1 VGGRR
6 LDAMSG
12 QRPSLRGG
20 FSWVEMLAIVTILA
34 IIAAIIV
41 PRWVVTSDTAKAKAN
56 HHNKAVINAA
66 AERWYVEKGAWPK
79 DDLSDVGADASY
91 YPQRLPTN
99 PLDNSTYQLN
109 ATTHRV
115 D

>member
-1 VGGRR
+1 
-6 LDAMSG
+6 MSG
-12 QRPSLRGG
+12 QRSRLRGG

-41 PRWVVTSDTAKAKAN
+41 PRWVMTSDTAKAKAN

-66 AERWYVEKGAWPK
+66 AERWYVEKGTWPK
-79 DDLSDVGADASY
+79 DDLSDVGADTSY
-91 YPQRLPTN
+91 LPQGLPAN
-99 PLDNSTYQLN
+99 PFDNSAYRLN
-109 ATTHRV
+109 PKTHRV